1 MEQYAYIRVST
12 KEQHIDRQIM
22 ALKPY
27 GISPKNIY
35 CDYQSGKDFERPEYR
50 KLIRKLKEGD
60 LLIVKSIDRL
70 GRNYNDILIQWQYI
84 TKEIGADIL
93 VLDMELLDTRRK
105 SGSLTGTLIAD
116 LVLQIFAYVAQTERE
131 FIRQRQAE
139 GIAAAREKGTKLGRP
154 PMEMPDG
161 FEEVCRLCESGEMT
175 TRKAAE
181 VLGVSH
187 GTFYRKYRKY
197 MERRCAEQK
206 CNCAVLN
213 LKQDQSKQ
221 KNRKEV
227 PESVHSAKISCRVK
241 NIGLIMMCLTEE
253 VCKVNCKSAEEE

>member
-154 PMEMPDG
+154 PKEMPDG
-161 FEEVCRLCESGEMT
+161 FEEVCRLCESGELT

-187 GTFYRKYRKY
+187 GTFYRKY
-197 MERRCAEQK
+197 
-206 CNCAVLN
+206 
-213 LKQDQSKQ
+213 
-221 KNRKEV
+221 
-227 PESVHSAKISCRVK
+227 
-241 NIGLIMMCLTEE
+241 
-253 VCKVNCKSAEEE
+253 